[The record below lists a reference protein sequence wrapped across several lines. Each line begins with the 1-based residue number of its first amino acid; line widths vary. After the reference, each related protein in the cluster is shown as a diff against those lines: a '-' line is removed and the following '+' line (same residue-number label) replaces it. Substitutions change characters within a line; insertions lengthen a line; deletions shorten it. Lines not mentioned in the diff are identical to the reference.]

1 MDRYEY
7 KVKLDEMKEML
18 AQDKVEEAVAI
29 ADSVNWRKVKTVS
42 ALCLAG
48 DVYERAE
55 RYEDSKDVLQQ
66 AYEYSPIGRSII
78 FRLAQVC
85 MKAGEYETAMDYY
98 QEFVEIAPNDNMR
111 YILKYKIFRAK
122 GASVAELI
130 SILEEYKEKE
140 SSERWFFEL
149 AVLYHK
155 AGMASKCIEACDELI
170 LWFGEGK
177 YVEKALEL
185 KMIYQ
190 PLTPVQEK
198 IYRKVKQQRTGLVE
212 VGPEDNLRSGEILTE
227 TKFIPEVQ
235 IPAQAFNTVNLQ
247 QELAENMKQIMEAKE
262 KEEVNDS
269 MENIKKLVNNIPYLQ
284 MSQEEETEDKY
295 GHIET
300 DEEIDGSLNIDFQ
313 ELLAEDSSGQMSLN
327 VPDQPTFEQQITGQM
342 SIEDVLKEWEKTKNA
357 AQAVLEAAE
366 QRKLEAAK
374 ARALQEAE
382 SIMDRLSDIMPQL
395 EAGVTSRELMEQKY
409 LRNMEEDLAN
419 GIDVDLETSN
429 DYEQEDEWGEAT
441 ESIELPQE
449 TEEANVADE
458 AGEELAASL
467 HEAMQKQIEEAETVI
482 EEAPVEAIVAE
493 TAEYI
498 PEEVSEVIPEDILEE
513 LPQETSMEI
522 PAEFPEDVQ
531 REALLQEPEQPAE
544 EPEERADAVVVA
556 AIEADLVRR
565 EIEAAV
571 TKRMPTEEEIR
582 QAVAE
587 MEASMSKEPMPEE
600 EEEPVKK
607 EPSRKMERMT
617 FLSPQEKD
625 LFSYFMTV
633 AGMEKQ
639 ICEAMDGIINREV
652 PTGSKSGNL
661 LIEGGSGSGKSAL
674 AMNIIKAVQ
683 NKQNTNRNQVGKIS
697 AAALNKKDMI
707 PLINKVAGGY
717 LLIEKAGDLTK
728 ETAEKLA
735 LALEGNT
742 RGLVVIMEDTT
753 SRLTKTMRLSPKLAE
768 KFTEKI
774 SIPVF
779 TSDELVAFAKSY
791 AREHGF
797 VIDEMGILALY
808 NRISGIQKVDRAT
821 YIVEV
826 KDIMDSALEKA
837 SRTGLK
843 KLFMKNQ
850 TEDGMRII
858 REQDFE

>member
-7 KVKLDEMKEML
+7 KVKLDEMKEKL
-18 AQDKVEEAVAI
+18 SQDKVEEAAAI
-29 ADSVNWRKVKTVS
+29 ADTVNWRKVKTVS

-48 DVYERAE
+48 EVYERAE

-85 MKAGEYETAMDYY
+85 MKAGEYEMAMDYY

-130 SILEEYKEKE
+130 SILEEYKERE

-155 AGMASKCIEACDELI
+155 GGMVSKCIEACDELI

-190 PLTPVQEK
+190 PLTPAQEK
-198 IYRKVKQQRTGLVE
+198 VYRRVKQQRTGLVE
-212 VGPEDNLRSGEILTE
+212 VSPTDELRSGEILTE

-235 IPAQAFNTVNLQ
+235 IPAPAFNTINLQ
-247 QELAENMKQIMEAKE
+247 RELAENMKQIMEAKE
-262 KEEVNDS
+262 KEEVNDG

-284 MSQEEETEDKY
+284 MNQEEVPQEKY

-313 ELLAEDSSGQMSLN
+313 ELLAEESSGQMSLN

-342 SIEDVLKEWEKTKNA
+342 SIEEVLKEWEKTKNA

-366 QRKLEAAK
+366 QRKFEAAK

-382 SIMDRLSDIMPQL
+382 NIMDRLSDIMPQL
-395 EAGVTSRELMEQKY
+395 EAGVTSKELMEQKY
-409 LRNMEEDLAN
+409 LSDMEKDMANGLDIDLEIPKMEEEIGESQEALEALATSLQETMEQQLDEPFDIATQEVNIEIPDWEEEGFIPTAGEETIEEDL
-419 GIDVDLETSN
+419 SH
-429 DYEQEDEWGEAT
+429 EAT
-441 ESIELPQE
+441 EAEILPEENIPQQE
-449 TEEANVADE
+449 EMLQEEAVSQ
-458 AGEELAASL
+458 EEILV
-467 HEAMQKQIEEAETVI
+467 EEPALN
-482 EEAPVEAIVAE
+482 EEPA
-493 TAEYI
+493 
-498 PEEVSEVIPEDILEE
+498 LE
-513 LPQETSMEI
+513 
-522 PAEFPEDVQ
+522 
-531 REALLQEPEQPAE
+531 QEPELYQESTE
-544 EPEERADAVVVA
+544 EIFAADEMQEDAVQ
-556 AIEADLVRR
+556 R

-571 TKRMPTEEEIR
+571 TKRMPTEEEIK
-582 QAVAE
+582 QALAEVTQSVAE
-587 MEASMSKEPMPEE
+587 ETIVEE
-600 EEEPVKK
+600 KEEPPVKPI
-607 EPSRKMERMT
+607 ERKMERMT
-617 FLSPQEKD
+617 FLSEEEKE

-661 LIEGGSGSGKSAL
+661 LIEGGNGSGKSAL
-674 AMNIIKAVQ
+674 AMNLIKAVQ
-683 NKQNTNRNQVGKIS
+683 NKQNTNKNQVGKIS

-742 RGLVVIMEDTT
+742 RGLVVIMEDTAAQ
-753 SRLTKTMRLSPKLAE
+753 LKKAVRLSPKLAE

-791 AREHGF
+791 AREHGY
-797 VIDEMGILALY
+797 IIEEMAVLALY
-808 NRISGIQKVDRAT
+808 NRISGIQKIDRAT

-826 KDIMDSALEKA
+826 KEIMDGAIEKA
-837 SRTGLK
+837 NRMGLK
-843 KLFMKNQ
+843 KLFLKNQ

-858 REQDFE
+858 RENDFE

>member
-7 KVKLDEMKEML
+7 KVKLDEIKEKL
-18 AQDKVEEAVAI
+18 AADKVEEAVAI
-29 ADSVNWRKVKTVS
+29 ADTVNWHRVKTVS

-85 MKAGEYETAMDYY
+85 MKAGEYEAAMDYY
-98 QEFVEIAPNDNMR
+98 QEFVEIAPNDNLR

-190 PLTPVQEK
+190 PLTPAQEK
-198 IYRKVKQQRTGLVE
+198 VYRKVKQQRTGLVE

-235 IPAQAFNTVNLQ
+235 IPAPAFNTVNLQ
-247 QELAENMKQIMEAKE
+247 RELAENMKQIMDAKE
-262 KEEVNDS
+262 KEEVNDG

-284 MSQEEETEDKY
+284 MNQQEETEEKY

-300 DEEIDGSLNIDFQ
+300 DEEIDGSLSIDFQ

-366 QRKLEAAK
+366 QRKFEAAK

-382 SIMDRLSDIMPQL
+382 TIMDRLSDIMPQL

-409 LRNMEEDLAN
+409 LQNMEEDMVH
-419 GIDVDLETSN
+419 GIDIDLELPMM
-429 DYEQEDEWGEAT
+429 EEDEGESEEALEALAT
-441 ESIELPQE
+441 SLQE
-449 TEEANVADE
+449 TMDQQEPFDKAQEEV
-458 AGEELAASL
+458 
-467 HEAMQKQIEEAETVI
+467 QID
-482 EEAPVEAIVAE
+482 
-493 TAEYI
+493 I
-498 PEEVSEVIPEDILEE
+498 PEWEEEIL
-513 LPQETSMEI
+513 L
-522 PAEFPEDVQ
+522 
-531 REALLQEPEQPAE
+531 
-544 EPEERADAVVVA
+544 PEEMEAAAVQ
-556 AIEADLVRR
+556 R

-571 TKRMPTEEEIR
+571 TKRMPTEEEIQQALADVTR
-582 QAVAE
+582 TETEAAVAE
-587 MEASMSKEPMPEE
+587 EKEDIIE
-600 EEEPVKK
+600 KNIN
-607 EPSRKMERMT
+607 RKMERMT
-617 FLSPQEKD
+617 FLNAEEKE

-639 ICEAMDGIINREV
+639 ICEAMDGIINREQ
-652 PTGSKSGNL
+652 PTGSKTGNL
-661 LIEGGSGSGKSAL
+661 LIEGGNGSGKSAL
-674 AMNIIKAVQ
+674 AMNIIKAIQ
-683 NKQNTNRNQVGKIS
+683 NKQNTNKNQVGKIS

-742 RGLVVIMEDTT
+742 RGLVVIMEDTNAQ
-753 SRLTKTMRLSPKLAE
+753 LKKAMRLSPKLAE

-791 AREHGF
+791 AKEHGY
-797 VIDEMGILALY
+797 VIEEMAVLALY

-826 KDIMDSALEKA
+826 KEIMDGAIEKA
-837 SRTGLK
+837 GRMGLK
-843 KLFMKNQ
+843 KVFMKNQ
-850 TEDGMRII
+850 TEDGMKII
-858 REQDFE
+858 REKDFE

>member
-18 AQDKVEEAVAI
+18 AQDKVEEAAAI
-29 ADSVNWRKVKTVS
+29 ADTVNWRKVRTVS

-235 IPAQAFNTVNLQ
+235 IPVQAFNTVNLQ
-247 QELAENMKQIMEAKE
+247 QELAENMKQIMDATE

-284 MSQEEETEDKY
+284 MSQEEDTEDKY

-409 LRNMEEDLAN
+409 LQNMEEDMAN
-419 GIDVDLETSN
+419 GVDVDLEVSN
-429 DYEQEDEWGEAT
+429 SYEQEEEWE
-441 ESIELPQE
+441 EP
-449 TEEANVADE
+449 EEAIDIPEELKPVQVADE
-458 AGEELAASL
+458 AMEELAASL
-467 HEAMQKQIEEAETVI
+467 QEAMQKQMEDAETVI
-482 EEAPVEAIVAE
+482 EDAPVEEIVAE
-493 TAEYI
+493 ETEEATWDI
-498 PEEVSEVIPEDILEE
+498 PEEIPEE
-513 LPQETSMEI
+513 
-522 PAEFPEDVQ
+522 
-531 REALLQEPEQPAE
+531 EPEQPEKATE
-544 EPEERADAVVVA
+544 EITEENADAVVVTA
-556 AIEADLVRR
+556 EIEADFVQR

-582 QAVAE
+582 QAVAD
-587 MEASMSKEPMPEE
+587 MAAAMPKEPMPEE
-600 EEEPVKK
+600 TEEPVKK
-607 EPSRKMERMT
+607 EPARRMERMT

-753 SRLTKTMRLSPKLAE
+753 NQLAKAMRLSPKLAE

-797 VIDEMGILALY
+797 VIEEMAILALY

-826 KDIMDSALEKA
+826 KDIMDGALEKA

-843 KLFMKNQ
+843 NLFMKNH

-858 REQDFE
+858 REKDFE

>member
-247 QELAENMKQIMEAKE
+247 QELAENMKQIMDAKE

-429 DYEQEDEWGEAT
+429 DYEQEDEWGEA
-441 ESIELPQE
+441 
-449 TEEANVADE
+449 
-458 AGEELAASL
+458 
-467 HEAMQKQIEEAETVI
+467 ETVI

-498 PEEVSEVIPEDILEE
+498 PEEVSEVIPDDILED
-513 LPQETSMEI
+513 LPEETSMEI
-522 PAEFPEDVQ
+522 SAEFPEDIQ
-531 REALLQEPEQPAE
+531 REALRKEPEQPAE